1 MNAILLAFQSDKA
14 IKSYMEKEEPTKDE
28 LTDDMYTSAQLTSSF
43 SYRNSKTKQFLP
55 HNDGVTIS
63 KHHSSSN
70 LKLSLS
76 KDDTSEDNNTNNNT
90 SDGLPLSEEIPQ
102 RRSFMNK
109 LFGPMEAGSI
119 RGSIFN
125 MVILSLGSG
134 CLSLPKYVGKTSLS
148 LSIVMILIIGLL
160 VWRALNLVSKACYKK
175 QIFIYSNLVRELY
188 GKRLSLVYDS
198 AVILYSFG
206 VLILY
211 QVIIYTLIGEA
222 IYNLFYYNE
231 YPTNEKFLLESF
243 WGQWYCK
250 YIIPYAVGLIIIFP
264 LCLIKDVSKLR
275 IASLFGVITLIS
287 LIVLIV
293 VEFPSYYKYYKEN
306 TYSPSDVNT
315 HINVYNYKS
324 GFDSSL
330 YFFQYCSSLFY
341 SFITTIGA
349 VPIFNTLHNNILR
362 RMQKVVRRTVL
373 FDIVLFLVISVIG
386 YLTWPVNTPDLI
398 IEREKIRKGA
408 DVPMSIGRIAL
419 VLTVMMK
426 LPNNYTSL
434 RITIFNLIWGSTEI
448 TNKKNIIV
456 TLIVLMICCTVSVLY
471 SQISGYIKLIGGICS
486 SVVGF
491 IIPALLYARTNRYER
506 WHWKNVVNVM
516 VYAIMTAIGFVA
528 AGVTI
533 YGIVRDAIGKG
544 DNED

>member
-28 LTDDMYTSAQLTSSF
+28 LTDDMYTTTQLTASF
-43 SYRNSKTKQFLP
+43 SYRDSKTKQFLP
-55 HNDGVTIS
+55 HNDGTTITR
-63 KHHSSSN
+63 HHSSSN

-76 KDDTSEDNNTNNNT
+76 KDETSEDNTNNNT
-90 SDGLPLSEEIPQ
+90 TDNNLPLSEEVPQ

-134 CLSLPKYVGKTSLS
+134 CLSLPKYVGKTSLA
-148 LSIVMILIIGLL
+148 LSVIMVLVIGLL
-160 VWRALNLVSKACYKK
+160 VWRALNLVSRACYKK

-188 GKRLSLVYDS
+188 GKHLAFIYDS

-231 YPTNEKFLLESF
+231 YINNEEFLLKSF

-250 YIIPYAVGLIIIFP
+250 YVIPYAIGLIIIFP

-287 LIVLIV
+287 LIILIL
-293 VEFPSYYKYYKEN
+293 VEFPSYYTYYKEHM
-306 TYSPSDVNT
+306 YSPNDVTT
-315 HINVYNYKS
+315 HINVYDYKS

-398 IEREKIRKGA
+398 IEREKIRTGA

-434 RITIFNLIWGSTEI
+434 RITIFNMVWGSTEI
-448 TNKKNIIV
+448 TNKKNVIV
-456 TLIVLMICCTVSVLY
+456 SLIVLIICCTVSVLY

-506 WHWKNVVNVM
+506 WHWKNVMNVT
-516 VYAIMTAIGFVA
+516 VYAIMTCIGFIA

-533 YGIVRDAIGKG
+533 YGIIKDAISK
-544 DNED
+544 

>member
-28 LTDDMYTSAQLTSSF
+28 ITDDMYTTSQLSSSF
-43 SYRNSKTKQFLP
+43 SYQNSKTKQFLP
-55 HNDGVTIS
+55 HNDQTTIS

-76 KDDTSEDNNTNNNT
+76 KDEGTCVDDTNNNT
-90 SDGLPLSEEIPQ
+90 TDGLPLSEEIPQ
-102 RRSFMNK
+102 RRTFMNK

-134 CLSLPKYVGKTSLS
+134 CLSLPKYVGKTSLT
-148 LSIVMILIIGLL
+148 LSIVMVLVIGLL

-188 GKRLSLVYDS
+188 GKRLSLVYDC

-222 IYNLFYYNE
+222 IYNLFYYQQYANNE
-231 YPTNEKFLLESF
+231 HFLSESF
-243 WGQWYCK
+243 WGQLYCN
-250 YIIPYAVGLIIIFP
+250 YIIPYAIGLVIIFP

-293 VEFPSYYKYYKEN
+293 VEFPSYYKYYKD
-306 TYSPSDVNT
+306 TVYSKDDIST
-315 HINVYNYKS
+315 HINLFNYKS

-341 SFITTIGA
+341 SFVTTIGA

-386 YLTWPVNTPDLI
+386 YLTWPIGTPDLI

-408 DVPMSIGRIAL
+408 DVPMSVGRIAL

-434 RITIFNLIWGSTEI
+434 RITIFNMVWGTTEI
-448 TNKKNIIV
+448 TNKKNVAV
-456 TLIVLMICCTVSVLY
+456 TLVVLIVCCTVSVLY

-491 IIPALLYARTNRYER
+491 IIPALLYARTNRYHR
-506 WHWKNVVNVM
+506 WHWKNVVNVT
-516 VYAIMTAIGFVA
+516 VYAIMTAIGFIA

-533 YGIVRDAIGKG
+533 YGIISEAIKK
-544 DNED
+544 

>member
-28 LTDDMYTSAQLTSSF
+28 LTDDMYTTAQLTASF
-43 SYRNSKTKQFLP
+43 SYRDSKTKQFLP
-55 HNDGVTIS
+55 HNDATTITR
-63 KHHSSSN
+63 HHSSSN
-70 LKLSLS
+70 IKLSLS
-76 KDDTSEDNNTNNNT
+76 KDETSEDNSNNTNTTDNNNN
-90 SDGLPLSEEIPQ
+90 LPLSEELPQ

-134 CLSLPKYVGKTSLS
+134 CLSLPKYVGKTSLA
-148 LSIVMILIIGLL
+148 LSVVMVVVIGLL
-160 VWRALNLVSKACYKK
+160 VWRALNLVSRACYKK

-188 GKRLSLVYDS
+188 GKHLSLIYDS

-222 IYNLFYYNE
+222 IYNLFYYND
-231 YPTNEKFLLESF
+231 YTNNEEFLLKSF

-250 YIIPYAVGLIIIFP
+250 YVIPYAIGLIIIFP

-287 LIVLIV
+287 LIILIV
-293 VEFPSYYKYYKEN
+293 VEFPSYYTYYKEYI
-306 TYSPSDVNT
+306 YSPNDVTT
-315 HINVYNYKS
+315 HINIYNYKS

-426 LPNNYTSL
+426 YQVKTLKTFWKIHL
-434 RITIFNLIWGSTEI
+434 TKMMMLIMMKI
-448 TNKKNIIV
+448 YHK
-456 TLIVLMICCTVSVLY
+456 IVLL
-471 SQISGYIKLIGGICS
+471 K
-486 SVVGF
+486 
-491 IIPALLYARTNRYER
+491 R
-506 WHWKNVVNVM
+506 K
-516 VYAIMTAIGFVA
+516 
-528 AGVTI
+528 
-533 YGIVRDAIGKG
+533 K
-544 DNED
+544 

>member
-28 LTDDMYTSAQLTSSF
+28 LTDDMYTTAQLTQSF
-43 SYRNSKTKQFLP
+43 SYRDSKTKQFLP
-55 HNDGVTIS
+55 HNDGTTITR
-63 KHHSSSN
+63 HHSSSN
-70 LKLSLS
+70 IKLSLS
-76 KDDTSEDNNTNNNT
+76 KDETSVDNSNTTNNNNT
-90 SDGLPLSEEIPQ
+90 TDNNLPLSEELPQ

-134 CLSLPKYVGKTSLS
+134 CLSLPKYVGKTSLA
-148 LSIVMILIIGLL
+148 LSVIMIIVIGLL
-160 VWRALNLVSKACYKK
+160 VWRALNLVSRACYKK

-188 GKRLSLVYDS
+188 GKHLALIYDS

-231 YPTNEKFLLESF
+231 YINNEEFLLKSF

-250 YIIPYAVGLIIIFP
+250 YVIPYAIGLIIIFP

-287 LIVLIV
+287 LIILII
-293 VEFPSYYKYYKEN
+293 VEFPSYFKYYKEHM
-306 TYSPSDVNT
+306 YSPTDVTT
-315 HINVYNYKS
+315 HINLYDYKS

-398 IEREKIRKGA
+398 IEREKIRTGA

-434 RITIFNLIWGSTEI
+434 RITIFNMVWGSTEI
-448 TNKKNIIV
+448 TNKKNVIV
-456 TLIVLMICCTVSVLY
+456 TLIVLIVCCTVSVLY

-491 IIPALLYARTNRYER
+491 IIPALLYARTNKYER
-506 WHWKNVVNVM
+506 WHWKNVMNVT
-516 VYAIMTAIGFVA
+516 VYAIMTCIGFIA

-533 YGIVRDAIGKG
+533 YGIIKDAISK
-544 DNED
+544 